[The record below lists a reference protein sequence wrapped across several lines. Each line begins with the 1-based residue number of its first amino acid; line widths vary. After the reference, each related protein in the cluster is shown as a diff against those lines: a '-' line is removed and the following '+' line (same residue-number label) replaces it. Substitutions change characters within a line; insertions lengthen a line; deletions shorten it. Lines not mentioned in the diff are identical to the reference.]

1 MVNDASRRRHDSK
14 DELRGPRISA
24 RSSDPGLC
32 GNDFRFFRPEA
43 TLSTDFV
50 GQQFQIVT
58 HFQSINAN
66 PKPDVPRQS
75 VGSDSHIQ
83 ARTDQFVLTGRV
95 D

>member
-1 MVNDASRRRHDSK
+1 MVNDASRRSHDSK
-14 DELRGPRISA
+14 DELRGPRISV

-32 GNDFRFFRPEA
+32 G
-43 TLSTDFV
+43 
-50 GQQFQIVT
+50 
-58 HFQSINAN
+58 NAN